1 MACFVSPA
9 LNRLNKI
16 PMEQT
21 IDILLIE
28 DDQDD
33 IELMEDA
40 LASNGIDFRLHS
52 IRDGSEVAGWLAACE
67 ALPDVIL
74 MDFNLPKVHGRDILK
89 GIRSAPGFENVPVI
103 VLTTSSSPEDRDYSY
118 EQGANRYLT
127 KPVTTEG
134 FKEIVGI
141 IREESQGKNSKFKSE
156 N

>member
-1 MACFVSPA
+1 M
-9 LNRLNKI
+9 
-16 PMEQT
+16 
-21 IDILLIE
+21 DILLIE

-33 IELMEDA
+33 IELMEEA
-40 LASNGIDFRLHS
+40 LASNGVNFRLHS
-52 IRDGSEVAGWLAACE
+52 IRDGSEVAGWLEGCP

-89 GIRSAPGFENVPVI
+89 TIRSAPGFNKVPVI

-118 EQGANRYLT
+118 QQGANRYLT

-141 IREESQGKNSKFKSE
+141 IKEESKK
-156 N
+156 